1 MSRMTETTQ
10 VCLVAYEAISAD
22 VAPGKRVFL
31 FIRRAGRRD
40 WAANLSSGSFES
52 ISIGVFFDRYMVRK
66 QKFGICV
73 CSSLM
78 TCAAGLCRA
87 VCEVQRC
94 HAQCRFDKRTVRQ
107 SLSGFPVARP
117 IVIGVAGSEGLTRET
132 SLQYCSGKYQVI
144 VDAMCDILR
153 RRGEALPSLY
163 GFMTEKVR
171 TCDAA
176 LIAQDEQPSSW

>member
-1 MSRMTETTQ
+1 MTETTQ

-87 VCEVQRC
+87 SCEVQRC

-107 SLSGFPVARP
+107 SLSGLPVARP
-117 IVIGVAGSEGLTRET
+117 IVIGVAGSEGLTRERDFFAV
-132 SLQYCSGKYQVI
+132 LRGKI
-144 VDAMCDILR
+144 PGN
-153 RRGEALPSLY
+153 RGCNVCY
-163 GFMTEKVR
+163 TEETWRGLAFFVWIHDRKG
-171 TCDAA
+171 AY
-176 LIAQDEQPSSW
+176 L